1 MFENK
6 AKILIV
12 DDYPPIVTLTRHKL
26 LKKGFEVITAQNG
39 QDALELV
46 RTEYPDLVISDVDM
60 PIMDGHE
67 LCSKIKNDSRLC
79 QIPVILV
86 AGVVTTEYLMHGIAS
101 GADNYLTKPY
111 DDDTLFAKIDEL
123 LSTTI
128 QPHHE
133 KEDFE
138 VTIENKQYNIKADFA
153 HLMNLFISTY
163 KNTLA
168 QNVQLEKIKQELN
181 SINQELEYAKTEHE
195 KLIHNI
201 FPLKIA
207 ESLLAYG
214 TVTPEHYDDVTIMF
228 TDFDGFSK
236 IVSALTPEAVI
247 DSLSFYFDEFDI
259 YADQHNLIKIKTIG
273 DGYMAAGGL
282 PERTETHP
290 IDTVLTALKMQH
302 FISKIR
308 ERANTTMP
316 FFPLRI
322 GIHTGPA
329 VVGVIGKRRFAYD
342 IWGTTVN
349 IASRLEQH
357 SSNNEINVSED
368 TYLRIKHFFDCES
381 RGEIETHNLG
391 KIPMYYVKRI
401 KEEFSE
407 DEDGLFPN
415 RLFVRNYNMLKNKST
430 LLI

>member
-1 MFENK
+1 MLQTK
-6 AKILIV
+6 SKILLV
-12 DDYPPIVTLTRHKL
+12 DDYPALVTLTRHKL
-26 LKKGFEVITAQNG
+26 LQKGYEVITAQNG

-46 RTEYPDLVISDVDM
+46 RTEYPDLVLSDVEM
-60 PIMDGHE
+60 PVMNGYE

-86 AGVVTTEYLMHGIAS
+86 TSMVTTDYLMNGIAS

-111 DDDTLFAKIDEL
+111 DDDTLFTKVEEL
-123 LSTTI
+123 LGSII

-133 KEDFE
+133 KDEIE
-138 VTIENKQYNIKADFA
+138 VTIENRTYNVKADYS
-153 HLMNLFISTY
+153 HLINLFVSTY

-168 QNVQLEKIKQELN
+168 QNAQLEKVKQELN
-181 SINQELEYAKTEHE
+181 LINKDLEYAKNEHE
-195 KLIHNI
+195 ELIQNV
-201 FPLKIA
+201 FPHKIA
-207 ESLLAYG
+207 DSLLAYG
-214 TVTPEHYDDVTIMF
+214 TVSPERYDDVTIMF

-236 IVSALTPEAVI
+236 VVPTLSPEELI
-247 DSLSFYFDEFDI
+247 ESLSFYFDEFDN

-273 DGYMAAGGL
+273 DSYMAAGGL

-302 FISKIR
+302 FISR
-308 ERANTTMP
+308 LEERASSSIP

-349 IASRLEQH
+349 LAARMEQH
-357 SSNNEINVSED
+357 SDHNAINISEA
-368 TYLRIKHFFDCES
+368 TYLRVKDFFVCET
-381 RGEIETHNLG
+381 RGEIEARNIG
-391 KIPMYYVKRI
+391 KVPMYYLKRI

-415 RLFVRNYNMLKNKST
+415 RLFVRSYNMLTKKQF
-430 LLI
+430 

>member
-1 MFENK
+1 MLQTKF
-6 AKILIV
+6 KILLV
-12 DDYPPIVTLTRHKL
+12 DDYPALVTLTRHKL
-26 LKKGFEVITAQNG
+26 LQKGYEVITAQNG

-46 RTEYPDLVISDVDM
+46 RTEYPDLVLSDVEM
-60 PIMDGHE
+60 PVMNGYE

-86 AGVVTTEYLMHGIAS
+86 TSMVTTDYLMNGIAS

-111 DDDTLFAKIDEL
+111 DDDTLFTKVEEL
-123 LSTTI
+123 LETVI

-133 KEDFE
+133 KDEIA
-138 VTIENKQYNIKADFA
+138 VTIENRTYNVKADYT
-153 HLMNLFISTY
+153 HLINLFVSTY

-168 QNVQLEKIKQELN
+168 QNAQLEKVKQELN
-181 SINQELEYAKTEHE
+181 LINKDLEYAKNEHE
-195 KLIHNI
+195 ELIQNV
-201 FPLKIA
+201 FPEKIA
-207 ESLLAYG
+207 DSLLAYG
-214 TVTPEHYDDVTIMF
+214 TVSPERYDDVTIMF

-236 IVSALTPEAVI
+236 VVPTLSPEELI
-247 DSLSFYFDEFDI
+247 DSLSFYFDEFDN

-273 DGYMAAGGL
+273 DSYMAAGGL

-290 IDTVLTALKMQH
+290 VDTVLTALKMQH
-302 FISKIR
+302 FISKLA
-308 ERANTTMP
+308 ERASSSIP

-349 IASRLEQH
+349 LAARMEQH
-357 SSNNEINVSED
+357 SDHNSINISEA
-368 TYLRIKHFFDCES
+368 TYLRVKDFFVCES
-381 RGEIETHNLG
+381 RGEIEARNIG
-391 KIPMYYVKRI
+391 KVPMYYVKRI

-407 DEDGLFPN
+407 DEEGLFPN
-415 RLFVRNYNMLKNKST
+415 RLFVRSYNMLSKKQF
-430 LLI
+430 